1 MLKLQFKKLYFLLLI
16 LTLSLILIIIFT
28 SIYLNNNN
36 KAESYFIDRIQDFEV
51 YFVNNNYIFV
61 SFSGNGSFLYGG
73 IIHKDKFKNEEDL
86 YFENIKNRLNSEDS
100 YKFKLND
107 YTDNAVIYIGNYDS
121 DKNIEV
127 FFYEFLGISIELP
140 IEITPLGKVQKQG
153 VFNNVFLIFSIIMNM
168 FFSYIFVFICCILV
182 LAVLMTH
189 MGIKFLWVIKK

>member
-1 MLKLQFKKLYFLLLI
+1 MSINKIKKSKDF
-16 LTLSLILIIIFT
+16 SLIYNKSQKMHTKYAIIF
-28 SIYLNNNN
+28 IKEN
-36 KAESYFIDRIQDFEV
+36 
-51 YFVNNNYIFV
+51 VNNEQRFGFVASKKTGNAVQRNRIKRIFKEFV
-61 SFSGNGSFLYGG
+61 K
-73 IIHKDKFKNEEDL
+73 IHKDKFKNEEDL

-107 YTDNAVIYIGNYDS
+107 YPDNAVIYIGNYDS

-127 FFYEFLGISIELP
+127 FFYEFMGISIELP

>member
-1 MLKLQFKKLYFLLLI
+1 M
-16 LTLSLILIIIFT
+16 
-28 SIYLNNNN
+28 
-36 KAESYFIDRIQDFEV
+36 
-51 YFVNNNYIFV
+51 

-86 YFENIKNRLNSEDS
+86 YFENIKNRLNSEDG

-107 YTDNAVIYIGNYDS
+107 YPDNAVIHIGNYDS
-121 DKNIEV
+121 DKNIEI
-127 FFYEFLGISIELP
+127 FFYEFMGISIELP

-153 VFNNVFLIFSIIMNM
+153 AFNNAFLIFLIIMNM

>member
-1 MLKLQFKKLYFLLLI
+1 M
-16 LTLSLILIIIFT
+16 
-28 SIYLNNNN
+28 
-36 KAESYFIDRIQDFEV
+36 
-51 YFVNNNYIFV
+51 
-61 SFSGNGSFLYGG
+61 
-73 IIHKDKFKNEEDL
+73 
-86 YFENIKNRLNSEDS
+86 
-100 YKFKLND
+100 
-107 YTDNAVIYIGNYDS
+107 IYIGNYDS

-127 FFYEFLGISIELP
+127 FFYEFMGISIELP

>member
-1 MLKLQFKKLYFLLLI
+1 MLKLQFKQLYFLLLI

-61 SFSGNGSFLYGG
+61 SFAGNGSFLYGG

-86 YFENIKNRLNSEDS
+86 YFENIESRLNSEDG

-107 YTDNAVIYIGNYDS
+107 YPDNAVIHIGNYDS
-121 DKNIEV
+121 DKNIEI
-127 FFYEFLGISIELP
+127 FFYEFMGRSIELP

-153 VFNNVFLIFSIIMNM
+153 AFNNAFLIFSIIMNM

>member
-1 MLKLQFKKLYFLLLI
+1 MLKLQFKQLYFLLLI

-61 SFSGNGSFLYGG
+61 SFAGNGSFLYGG

-86 YFENIKNRLNSEDS
+86 YFENIESRLNSEDG

-107 YTDNAVIYIGNYDS
+107 YPDNAVIHIGNYDS
-121 DKNIEV
+121 DKNIEI
-127 FFYEFLGISIELP
+127 FFYEFMGRSIELP
-140 IEITPLGKVQKQG
+140 IEITPLGKVQKQS

>member
-1 MLKLQFKKLYFLLLI
+1 MLKLQFKKLYFLLLM

-36 KAESYFIDRIQDFEV
+36 KAETYLIDRIQDFEV

-61 SFSGNGSFLYGG
+61 SFLGNGSFLYGG

-86 YFENIKNRLNSEDS
+86 YFENIKNCLNSEDG

-107 YTDNAVIYIGNYDS
+107 YPDNAVIYIGNYDS
-121 DKNIEV
+121 DKNIEI
-127 FFYEFLGISIELP
+127 FFYEFMGISIEFP

-189 MGIKFLWVIKK
+189 MGIKFLWGIKK

>member
-36 KAESYFIDRIQDFEV
+36 KAESYLRARIQDFEV

-61 SFSGNGSFLYGG
+61 NFSGNGSFLYGG
-73 IIHKDKFKNEEDL
+73 IIHKDKFKNDEDL
-86 YFENIKNRLNSEDS
+86 YFKNIKNRLNSEDS
-100 YKFKLND
+100 YKFKLNN
-107 YTDNAVIYIGNYDS
+107 YPDNAVIYIGNYDS

-127 FFYEFLGISIELP
+127 FFYEFMGISIELP